1 MGIFRVKK
9 DVNYSVIHNT
19 PLRDEKLSWRAKGL
33 LAYMLSLPDDWT
45 FHATELSQHAKDGKE
60 ITTKTIQ
67 ELKKAGYLK
76 RYPVQD
82 PKTGKISHW
91 ETAVYEVPS
100 TEPENQSV
108 EKPVSGKTSRRESN
122 DRETSD
128 MENHPMEKQTLLST
142 DNLPSTNKQNTNKQN
157 TNKQSS
163 SSIFSFYENNFG
175 ILNSFIAESISQWVN
190 DTSEE
195 LVQAAME
202 RALKQQ
208 KKWNYAE
215 GILKQWVN
223 KNILT
228 LADVNAAEIEFKNKG
243 KKGEK
248 NNAGVR
254 KNSSFI
260 EKYDFE

>member
-1 MGIFRVKK
+1 MATFRVNK
-9 DVNYSVIHNT
+9 DKNYTTINNT
-19 PLRDEKLSWRAKGL
+19 GLKDTRLSWKAKGI
-33 LAYMLSLPDDWT
+33 LAYILTLPDDWIFYMEEVT
-45 FHATELSQHAKDGKE
+45 KHSKDGIASLKAGM
-60 ITTKTIQ
+60 K
-67 ELKKAGYLK
+67 ELKECGYVK
-76 RYPVQD
+76 RFPIKGED
-82 PKTGKISHW
+82 GKISKW
-91 ETAVYEVPS
+91 EMIIYEVP
-100 TEPENQSV
+100 QV
-108 EKPVSGKTSRRESN
+108 EKPLV
-122 DRETSD
+122 
-128 MENHPMEKQTLLST
+128 ENQLVEKPSVENLPVENQPLLST
-142 DNLPSTNKQNTNKQN
+142 KELSTNKQNTNI
-157 TNKQSS
+157 QSS

-223 KNILT
+223 KNIRT

-248 NNAGVR
+248 NNASVR